1 MKRRLIFFL
10 FVFILSLSLAS
21 PVFAS
26 DTGTGEEPGGGFTFE
41 TIGEFIKGL
50 FIPDDDYFTN
60 KTTEL
65 NNAFESKV
73 GGLLR
78 LSNLL
83 SSFWN
88 DLGKQSQGFIFSL
101 PSGHFFGSSAALNIN
116 LFGFEHSSSFLTLI
130 RGVGNTFIILLTAI
144 VCYHKLRTLLAKD
157 GAD

>member
-65 NNAFESKV
+65 NNAFESKM
-73 GGLLR
+73 GGLPYLI
-78 LSNLL
+78 SML
-83 SSFWN
+83 SSFW
-88 DLGKQSQGFIFSL
+88 DSLGNHSQSFIFSL
-101 PSGHFFGSSAALNIN
+101 PSGHFFGSSSALNIN
-116 LFGFEHSSSFLTLI
+116 LLGFEYSSFFLDLI
-130 RGVGNTFIILLTAI
+130 RGIGNSLIVILTVII
-144 VCYHKLRTLLAKD
+144 CFHKLRTLLAKD

>member
-1 MKRRLIFFL
+1 MKKKLVASFFAIFLIF
-10 FVFILSLSLAS
+10 SLSS
-21 PVFAS
+21 PAFAS

-65 NNAFESKV
+65 NNAFESKM
-73 GGLLR
+73 GGLSDLITT
-78 LSNLL
+78 LSRFWASLG
-83 SSFWN
+83 SS
-88 DLGKQSQGFIFSL
+88 SQGFIFSL